1 MNSRLSAGCL
11 VKIWRK
17 DFFPLSRHFF
27 SRVPVNVTDISLGQ
41 DFKRNLHLVTN
52 SVSCTPSV
60 NKAQLKRRLIA
71 SKEHR
76 KRCFHICA
84 VAYNTYIWSVLCIHW
99 MSIKGLKRGG
109 ENDHNFGRLPNGG
122 IPISKLFWIFFN
134 GLRFGI
140 KVKFWGQFYHHK
152 HPNSPFDEQIVIVLL
167 VNLFAIS

>member
-1 MNSRLSAGCL
+1 MNSCLFAGCL

-60 NKAQLKRRLIA
+60 NKAQLKRHLIA
-71 SKEHR
+71 SKGHR

-99 MSIKGLKRGG
+99 MSIKGLKR
-109 ENDHNFGRLPNGG
+109 RRKWSYLWTSP
-122 IPISKLFWIFFN
+122 K
-134 GLRFGI
+134 
-140 KVKFWGQFYHHK
+140 WGYPHF
-152 HPNSPFDEQIVIVLL
+152 QIVLDIFQRFAVWNQSEVLRPIL
-167 VNLFAIS
+167 SS